1 MFGSK
6 KQRIVI
12 ISIIVLLILALL
24 AYLKLIRDEV
34 KDVISEAPVTEEI
47 KSEIIGKSVEGRP
60 IEAYYFGDGEKRV
73 LLIGGIHGGYEWN
86 SVALAYQ
93 FIDYF
98 SSSTDKIPSGI
109 RVAIIPS
116 LNPDGV
122 FAVLG
127 KEGRFTVTE
136 AINATS
142 TKLGRFNARDVDL
155 NRNFDCKWKP
165 ESMWKG
171 NRVSAG
177 ASVFSEPEAVALRDF
192 VAKFKP
198 NVAVFWHSQA
208 NAVYASA
215 CHSGILPETLSVMNA
230 YSVASG
236 YNAVKTFD
244 AYEVTGAAEDWL
256 ASIGIPAV
264 TVELKTHEDVEW
276 VKNLAGVNALFNL
289 YRKP

>member
-1 MFGSK
+1 MFGSR
-6 KQRIVI
+6 KQKAII
-12 ISIIVLLILALL
+12 ISVIVLLILALF
-24 AYLKLIRDEV
+24 AYLKLIRDEAENV
-34 KDVISEAPVTEEI
+34 APIIVSPEKTRLEV
-47 KSEIIGKSVEGRP
+47 IGKSVEGRA
-60 IEAYYFGDGEKRV
+60 IEAYHFGTGEKKILFV
-73 LLIGGIHGGYEWN
+73 GGIHGGYEWN
-86 SVALAYQ
+86 SVALAYK

-98 SSSTDKIPSGI
+98 TANLEKIPAGLEF
-109 RVAIIPS
+109 VIIPS

-122 FAVLG
+122 FAVVR
-127 KEGRFTVTE
+127 KEGRFTIADATMS
-136 AINATS
+136 TS
-142 TKLGRFNARDVDL
+142 TAVGRFNAHNVDL

-198 NVAVFWHSQA
+198 SVAVFWHSQA

-215 CHSGILPETLSVMNA
+215 CMNGILPETLKVMDT

-236 YNAVKTFD
+236 YGAVKTFD

-256 ASIGIPAV
+256 ASIGVPAI
-264 TVELKTHEDVEW
+264 TVEMKTHEDVEW
-276 VKNLAGVNALFNL
+276 EKNLAGVNALFSL
-289 YRKP
+289 YK